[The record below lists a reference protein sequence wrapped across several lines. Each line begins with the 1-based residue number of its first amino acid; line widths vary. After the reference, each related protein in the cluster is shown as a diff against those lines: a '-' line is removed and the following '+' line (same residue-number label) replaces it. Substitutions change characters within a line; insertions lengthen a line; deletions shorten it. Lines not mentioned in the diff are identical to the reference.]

1 MRAKFTTPP
10 KNTFICSCTIVLMI
24 FGMMVSANAAN
35 VPRDTALEKL
45 QAKIVSRFYQTTYG
59 AKARCPA
66 EYIAQF
72 DMTLSRFRNAYPE
85 LMQKID
91 QSPYLDAA
99 KQRFKQ
105 DEEAAKSEP
114 QDKLIQE
121 CLSVQ
126 EFLSVLIDTPTGKAA
141 AQSAFNDLT
150 RVKPS
155 SDIEEPAP
163 PQLWSDHKQLDIS
176 VRACSLKG
184 YGALLALGFSSVVQN
199 GDYSYGNF
207 LANRA
212 AVKCVANDKG
222 SFVYIAIAGQQ
233 KDLVE
238 KLRNEVMRKMQ

>member
-1 MRAKFTTPP
+1 MQMRYLIAL
-10 KNTFICSCTIVLMI
+10 LM
-24 FGMMVSANAAN
+24 FGFSLSADAAN
-35 VPRDTALEKL
+35 VPHDAALEKL
-45 QAKIVSRFYQTTYG
+45 QAKIVARFYQTTYG

-66 EYIAQF
+66 DYVAQF
-72 DMTLSRFRNAYPE
+72 EATLSRFRDTYPE

-99 KQRFKQ
+99 KQRYKQ
-105 DEEAAKSEP
+105 DEDAAKSEP
-114 QDKLIQE
+114 QDKLTQE

-126 EFLSVLIDTPTGKAA
+126 EFLGVLMDTPSGKAA
-141 AQSAFNDLT
+141 VQSAFNDLT
-150 RVKPS
+150 TVKPS
-155 SDIEEPAP
+155 PDTEELAP
-163 PQLWSDHKQLDIS
+163 PQLWSDHKQLSIS
-176 VRACSLKG
+176 VHACGLKG

-222 SFVYIAIAGQQ
+222 SFVYVAVAGQH
-233 KDLVE
+233 KDIVE